1 MVKDIKQHLM
11 EKDRFAR
18 YVGILVEEATP
29 EYARVSMPL
38 GENQR
43 NGVNLAHGGA
53 IFTLADL
60 AFAAIANA
68 GSESVA
74 LNAQT
79 SISFLRG
86 GSHGPLVAEARMR
99 HSGRTLLTVDVDVRD
114 ADGALLATA
123 VCTGCRTTKTIA
135 S

>member
-11 EKDRFAR
+11 EQDHFAR
-18 YVGILVEEATP
+18 HVGVIVEEATP
-29 EYARVSMPL
+29 EYSRVSMPL

-60 AFAAIANA
+60 AFAALANA
-68 GSESVA
+68 GPESVA

-86 GSHGPLVAEARMR
+86 GSHGPLVAEGRIR

-114 ADGALLATA
+114 ADGVLLATA
-123 VCTGCRTTKTIA
+123 ICTGCRTSRNIA
-135 S
+135 D

>member
-11 EKDRFAR
+11 EQDHFAR
-18 YVGILVEEATP
+18 HVGVIVEEATP
-29 EYARVSMPL
+29 EYSRVSMPL

-60 AFAAIANA
+60 AFAAWPTLGPNLWRLTPRRRFRFCVAAAMGRWLPRA
-68 GSESVA
+68 G
-74 LNAQT
+74 
-79 SISFLRG
+79 I
-86 GSHGPLVAEARMR
+86 R

-114 ADGALLATA
+114 ADGVLLATA
-123 VCTGCRTTKTIA
+123 ICTGCRTSRNIA
-135 S
+135 D